1 MQRFR
6 GLLAAVV
13 LSSMFFVA
21 RADDAKKVVFVAG
34 PKDHGRPGR
43 HEYVKDM
50 ALLKSCLDNA
60 TNLKGLSTVMYTGQV
75 PAISE
80 VKDAAVIVVESSGDR
95 VDKETHAIFPTDAK
109 TDGVKY
115 DGPAAQHMQ
124 ELDGLMKKGT
134 GLVVLHYATWVD
146 NPMGRKYFL
155 DWVGGFHEKDYSKVL
170 VNKWSVAPTAAR
182 HPVLN
187 GIKPWA
193 DFEDEFYISEYL
205 PWDERRTPLLTAKLA
220 DGGVE
225 DHTVAW
231 AVQREGGGRGFV
243 MTGVDY
249 HKNMWLD
256 QQRRFLANGIA
267 WAAGLDVPA
276 GGVSC
281 PTPAPEPPADAAAI
295 GSR

>member
-1 MQRFR
+1 
-6 GLLAAVV
+6 
-13 LSSMFFVA
+13 
-21 RADDAKKVVFVAG
+21 
-34 PKDHGRPGR
+34 
-43 HEYVKDM
+43 
-50 ALLKSCLDNA
+50 
-60 TNLKGLSTVMYTGQV
+60 
-75 PAISE
+75 
-80 VKDAAVIVVESSGDR
+80 